1 MYYII
6 RSLRSGNSIYY
17 VYAVTEKSIGK
28 LLLLKTQIVNIL
40 SLYIYILNN
49 IIIFIVFFY
58 LKKCIIFVYN
68 RPLKYIMII
77 TRRPQQTHQKQKL

>member
-49 IIIFIVFFY
+49 IIIFIVFFISRSV
-58 LKKCIIFVYN
+58 LFLFTIDHSSIS
-68 RPLKYIMII
+68 
-77 TRRPQQTHQKQKL
+77 